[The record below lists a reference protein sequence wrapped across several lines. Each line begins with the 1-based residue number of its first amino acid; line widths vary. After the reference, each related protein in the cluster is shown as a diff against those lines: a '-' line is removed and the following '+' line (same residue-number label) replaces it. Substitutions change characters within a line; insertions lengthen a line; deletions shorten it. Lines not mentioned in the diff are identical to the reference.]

1 MLTHRRWR
9 CVACRYPV
17 SLTAGTVLH
26 NTKLPLT
33 VWFWAAY
40 LMTTDTR
47 GISALLLQRQLA
59 SAGTKRCG
67 CCATS
72 CGAPW

>member
-40 LMTTDTR
+40 LMTT
-47 GISALLLQRQLA
+47 GPCQRL
-59 SAGTKRCG
+59 
-67 CCATS
+67 
-72 CGAPW
+72 